1 MKKMI
6 SLAAVSILALMLGS
20 GCSSMEMGAKIEKG
34 NETIPQS
41 AIYVG
46 HHNCKDMLRAIK
58 AAAHE
63 EGWRVTEFRS
73 EAVIVEKAFNGETSS
88 AVIKYH
94 NQHIYGEN
102 KTAPM
107 SELLKLRHAIVDEL
121 KKEQKH

>member
-1 MKKMI
+1 MKKI
-6 SLAAVSILALMLGS
+6 IGLTSVSIVALMLVS
-20 GCSSMEMGAKIEKG
+20 GCSSLEMSSRAEQGDQ
-34 NETIPQS
+34 TIPHT

-46 HHNCKDMLRAIK
+46 HHNSEDVLKAIK
-58 AAAHE
+58 RAAHN

-73 EAVIVEKAFNGETSS
+73 EAVIVEKAFNSETSS

-102 KTAPM
+102 KTAPTD
-107 SELLKLRHAIVDEL
+107 ELLKLRHAIVDEL